1 MVVFTCN
8 ACGDSLKKNQVEKH
22 YYTKCRSC
30 NVLTCIDCNKDFW
43 GDAYKEHIKCITEAE
58 RYGGKNFKPPVFKG
72 EVKQQEW
79 TELLSKI
86 IATRDVAPR
95 VRGVF
100 ERMQS
105 FNNVPRKEKPFKN
118 FLQSSMGVRNP
129 SLAQDVW
136 QTIQNA
142 QQSAQK
148 TNTESKQNSKP
159 DDHVPGD
166 SVAEDGKEL
175 QDASNQ
181 ESKRVKKS
189 LKRPRDD
196 PVSEDIPEGDEEHL
210 LSKEHQNGTVAEK
223 VKQAKK
229 PKKEPVDNAS
239 SEEVTQDSTQ
249 EKKKRLKKKLQR
261 DDADGDAQQD
271 EEPQQQAEMDEN
283 EAVETNESEKVRFK
297 WKKAVKAALLEA
309 DSHEL
314 SLKQLR
320 KKVFKEC
327 RNRGGHLSE
336 EEMQAKFDQVLANT
350 RYFEQEGSVV
360 RFVHC

>member
-30 NVLTCIDCNKDFW
+30 NMLTCIDCNKDFW
-43 GDAYKEHIKCITEAE
+43 GDAYKEHTKCVTEAE

-86 IATRDVAPR
+86 IATHDVAPR
-95 VRGVF
+95 VRSIF

-129 SLAQDVW
+129 SLVQDVW

-142 QQSAQK
+142 QQSVQK
-148 TNTESKQNSKP
+148 TNTENKQNSKP
-159 DDHVPGD
+159 DDHVTGD
-166 SVAEDGKEL
+166 NIAEGQDQ
-175 QDASNQ
+175 QDASSQ
-181 ESKRVKKS
+181 ESAWTKKTS

-196 PVSEDIPEGDEEHL
+196 PVSEEQ
-210 LSKEHQNGTVAEK
+210 QNGTVTEK
-223 VKQAKK
+223 LKQAKK
-229 PKKEPVDNAS
+229 SKKEPVDNGS
-239 SEEVTQDSTQ
+239 SKEISQDSTQ
-249 EKKKRLKKKLQR
+249 EKRKQPKKKPQQ
-261 DDADGDAQQD
+261 DAVSNGDAQQD
-271 EEPQQQAEMDEN
+271 EEPQQLAEMDEN
-283 EAVETNESEKVRFK
+283 ETVEADGSEKKNKFK
-297 WKKAVKAALLEA
+297 WKKAIKAALLEA
-309 DSHEL
+309 DSHQL
-314 SLKQLR
+314 PVKKLR
-320 KKVFKEC
+320 KRMFKEC
-327 RNRGGHLSE
+327 RNQGGHLSE
-336 EEMQAKFDQVLANT
+336 EEMQAKFDQVLANA
-350 RYFEQEGSVV
+350 RYFEQEDSVI

>member
-30 NVLTCIDCNKDFW
+30 DMLTCIDCNKDFW
-43 GDAYKEHIKCITEAE
+43 GDAYKEHIKCVTEAE

-86 IATRDVAPR
+86 IATHDVTPR

-142 QQSAQK
+142 QQSVQK
-148 TNTESKQNSKP
+148 TNTENKQNSKP
-159 DDHVPGD
+159 HDHITGD
-166 SVAEDGKEL
+166 SIAEDEEQ
-175 QDASNQ
+175 QDASSQ
-181 ESKRVKKS
+181 ESTRGKKAS
-189 LKRPRDD
+189 LKRPREDH
-196 PVSEDIPEGDEEHL
+196 VSEDISKGDEAHRP
-210 LSKEHQNGTVAEK
+210 SKEEQNGTVTEK
-223 VKQAKK
+223 FKHAKK
-229 PKKEPVDNAS
+229 PKKERVDNAS
-239 SEEVTQDSTQ
+239 GEEISQDSTQ
-249 EKKKRLKKKLQR
+249 EKKKRSKKKLQQ
-261 DDADGDAQQD
+261 DDGDAQQD

-283 EAVETNESEKVRFK
+283 EAIEANGSEMKNKFK

-309 DSHEL
+309 DGHQL
-314 SLKQLR
+314 PVKQLR
-320 KKVFKEC
+320 KKMFKEF
-327 RNRGGHLSE
+327 RNHGGDLSE
-336 EEMQAKFDQVLANT
+336 EEMQAKFYQVLANA